1 MPIISPVSDP
11 PLSQDPNAVLSFKNE
26 HIIYENEVRCKVGEN
41 DFNMSMNP
49 TITTDNSGSLRDFA
63 TGSIFAPYVTTVGL
77 YNNRSELLAVAKL
90 AQPIPLSSTTDTVF
104 VVKYDI

>member
-1 MPIISPVSDP
+1 MAAIV
-11 PLSQDPNAVLSFKNE
+11 QDLNAILSFKNE

-49 TITTDNSGSLRDFA
+49 TITFDNSGSLRDFA
-63 TGSIFAPYVTTVGL
+63 TSSFFAPYVTTVGL
-77 YNNRSELLAVAKL
+77 YNNRNELLAVAKL
-90 AQPIPLSSTTDTVF
+90 AQPISLSSTTDTVF

>member
-1 MPIISPVSDP
+1 MAAIV
-11 PLSQDPNAVLSFKNE
+11 QDPNAILSFKNE
-26 HIIYENEVRCKVGEN
+26 HIIYEQEVRCKVGEN

-49 TITTDNSGSLRDFA
+49 TITFDNSGSLRDFA
-63 TGSIFAPYVTTVGL
+63 TSSFFAPYVTTVGL
-77 YNNRSELLAVAKL
+77 YNNRNELLAVAKL

>member
-1 MPIISPVSDP
+1 MAPKVKDS
-11 PLSQDPNAVLSFKNE
+11 NATLSFKNE
-26 HIIYENEVRCKVGEN
+26 HIIYEQEVRCKVGEN

-49 TITTDNSGSLRDFA
+49 SISTDNSGSLRDFT
-63 TGSIFAPYVTTVGL
+63 TGSFFAPYVTTVGL
-77 YNNRSELLAVAKL
+77 YNNRNELLAVAKL

>member
-1 MPIISPVSDP
+1 MSVIV
-11 PLSQDPNAVLSFKNE
+11 QDPNATLRFKNE
-26 HIIYENEVRCKVGEN
+26 YIVYEQEVRCKVGEN
-41 DFNMSMNP
+41 DFNMTLNP
-49 TITTDNSGSLRDFA
+49 TISTDSSGSLRDFA
-63 TGSIFAPYVTTVGL
+63 TGSNFSPYVTTVGL